1 MAIASPH
8 SWEIFSGR
16 LLPCADHLAAP
27 VEGLRAALERLLHEA
42 IAKPHKIRKY
52 MQGPGRR
59 ILSRQPPGRRARTL
73 AQHGR
78 ADGGEEVLRRG
89 DLAPGVAVG
98 FQPENGVSCRGCNA
112 GSEASEAGLSI
123 LKEFLNRRFRVQQ
136 AKRVQKKARHLVS
149 KVPGAIL
156 ATTYSRTTYR
166 CTTIGSAAFHFRVRN
181 GNGWCHCAGSPDSG
195 MRIAE
200 CGKTSADS
208 TERPPCI

>member
-123 LKEFLNRRFRVQQ
+123 LKEFLNRRFRVESYRPLAQGPLQ
-136 AKRVQKKARHLVS
+136 RQSPACPEIAGRTPHCRWLMPAEKCFSRNQETGKL
-149 KVPGAIL
+149 GA
-156 ATTYSRTTYR
+156 
-166 CTTIGSAAFHFRVRN
+166 C
-181 GNGWCHCAGSPDSG
+181 
-195 MRIAE
+195 
-200 CGKTSADS
+200 
-208 TERPPCI
+208 